1 MVDDSAFAAPGGPV
15 PGFHLPSSRPV
26 LSVARIF
33 PMPNT
38 LRRLHRTALIA
49 TLTCAAG
56 TMTLLTA
63 CAPYRPPVVQGNVI
77 TREQLSV
84 LRPGMSRIQV
94 RDILGTPLVVDL
106 FHAHRW
112 DYVFT
117 IDQQGVAPQARR
129 LTVFFQGDRLE
140 RFESDAELPSET
152 EFAASLSKPVTRRV
166 PLLQAD
172 EKDLAEFP
180 PPAPAAPPPP
190 VPPLPSSYPPLESP
204 PQS

>member
-1 MVDDSAFAAPGGPV
+1 
-15 PGFHLPSSRPV
+15 
-26 LSVARIF
+26 
-33 PMPNT
+33 
-38 LRRLHRTALIA
+38 
-49 TLTCAAG
+49 
-56 TMTLLTA
+56 
-63 CAPYRPPVVQGNVI
+63 VQGNVI

-94 RDILGTPLVVDL
+94 RDILGTPLVTDL

-129 LTVFFQGDRLE
+129 LTVFFQDDRLE
-140 RFESDAELPSET
+140 RFESNAELPSET
-152 EFAASLSKPVTRRV
+152 EFAASLSKPVTQRV

-172 EKDLAEFP
+172 EKDLADFP
-180 PPAPAAPPPP
+180 APAPAAPPPT
-190 VPPLPSSYPPLESP
+190 SYPPLEST